1 MYATSTDMQERF
13 GEQELLRLSNKDA
26 RAETIDTAVLNT
38 ALADATARINGYL
51 AGRYPLPLAVVPAV
65 LVVLCCDI
73 ARYQLWDDH
82 APEQVKERYD
92 GALLFLAQV
101 GQGKLGLGLSDDGE
115 SPQSQNLA
123 VLESAGS
130 VFARHKSKGFI

>member
-1 MYATSTDMQERF
+1 MYATAGNMQERF
-13 GEQELLRLSNKDA
+13 GEQELILLSNKDA
-26 RAETIDTAVLNT
+26 RAETIDSAVLDT
-38 ALADATARINGYL
+38 GLADATARINGYL

-73 ARYQLWDDH
+73 ARYQLYDDQ

-92 GALLFLAQV
+92 GALLFLSQV
-101 GQGKLGLGLSDDGE
+101 GQGKLGLGLSDDGA

-130 VFARHKSKGFI
+130 VFGRKQSKGFI